1 MGSPHAPNQ
10 PAYRPVPS
18 PPRMRWA
25 VVPRPWF
32 WRMFSAAF
40 GSALVC
46 CVMNRG
52 LGWVYAALTSFAW
65 PALLCLVGLRPI
77 RVPVE
82 PPQVRVADNQW
93 HGDDRVH
100 RDFVVPLLEFEAS
113 LRAAREAGASGP
125 DDEPARQED
134 RRG

>member
-32 WRMFSAAF
+32 WRVYGVAC

-46 CVMNRG
+46 CLMNSG
-52 LGWVYAALTSFAW
+52 LGWVYAALASFAW
-65 PALLCLVGLRPI
+65 PGLLCVVGLRLV

-82 PPQVRVADNQW
+82 PPPQVRVADNQW

-100 RDFVVPLLEFEAS
+100 RDFVEPLLEFEAG
-113 LRAAREAGASGP
+113 LRAAREA
-125 DDEPARQED
+125 PARQED